1 MGRGTGPGYMIRV
14 VVSGAAGKMGREIM
28 RAIWQAED
36 TDLVGAVDPFADGV
50 DIGVL
55 METGETG
62 IAVRSGLKGALY
74 ELKPDVLVDFTTPES
89 VYKNTCTALDRSVRP
104 VVGTTGMSVS
114 QLEDIKEMASSRRI
128 GCIVAPNFAIGAV
141 LMMKFASEACKY
153 FPHVEI
159 IELHHDR
166 KIDAPSGTAIKTA
179 EVITQSRG
187 WFRQGRAAE
196 IEKLVGVRGGKFDD
210 GIRIHS
216 VRLPGMMAHQEVIFG
231 GLGQTLTIR
240 HDSISRESFVPGV
253 LLAVRKVMDLE
264 EMIYGLENII
274 FKDNETSNG

>member
-1 MGRGTGPGYMIRV
+1 MRSGCMIKV
-14 VVSGAAGKMGREIM
+14 VVSGAAGKMGREIA

-36 TDLVGAVDPFADGV
+36 TELVGAVDPFAEGI

-55 METGETG
+55 METGEVG
-62 IAVRSGLKGALY
+62 ISVRSGLKRALVD
-74 ELKPDVLVDFTTPES
+74 LKPDVVIDFSTPES
-89 VYKNTCTALDRSVRP
+89 VYKNTCAALDSRVRP
-104 VVGTTGMSVS
+104 VVGTTGMSS
-114 QLEDIKEMASSRRI
+114 NQLEEIKEMATSRRI

-141 LMMKFASEACKY
+141 LMMKFASEASKY

-166 KIDAPSGTAIKTA
+166 KIDAPSGTAVKTA
-179 EVITQSRG
+179 ELINQSRG
-187 WFRQGRAAE
+187 RFRQGQSAE

-231 GLGQTLTIR
+231 GLGQILTIR

-253 LLAVRKVMDLE
+253 LLAVRRVMELE
-264 EMIYGLENII
+264 GPVYGLENIV
-274 FKDNETSNG
+274 FDRNGV

>member
-1 MGRGTGPGYMIRV
+1 MGRQ
-14 VVSGAAGKMGREIM
+14 IM
-28 RAIWQAED
+28 RAVWEAED
-36 TDLVGAVDPFADGV
+36 TDLVGAVDPFAEGV
-50 DIGVL
+50 DIGTL
-55 METGETG
+55 METGEVG
-62 IAVRSGLKGALY
+62 ITVRSGLKRALDD
-74 ELKPDVLVDFTTPES
+74 LRPDVLVDFTTPES
-89 VYKNTCTALDRSVRP
+89 VYKNICTALERGVRP
-104 VVGTTGMSVS
+104 VVGTTGMSSS
-114 QLEDIKEMASSRRI
+114 QLEEIRELATGRRI
-128 GCIVAPNFAIGAV
+128 GCIVAPNFAIGAI

-166 KIDAPSGTAIKTA
+166 KIDAPSGTAVKTA

-187 WFRQGRAAE
+187 RFRRGQAAE
-196 IEKLVGVRGGKFDD
+196 IEKLVGVRGGKYDD

-253 LLAVRKVMDLE
+253 LLGVRKVME
-264 EMIYGLENII
+264 FEGMIYGLENLV
-274 FKDNETSNG
+274 FESNSNGL